1 MRAARPQGI
10 RLHATRMAEISPP
23 SSSGKGERLGFR
35 NGLEGSSHVMRL
47 AADRSQEGSAT
58 PSPVPPPP
66 HAGGAKPKSKKE
78 EESDSESED
87 EFFDED
93 GEGLDPQQV

>member
-1 MRAARPQGI
+1 
-10 RLHATRMAEISPP
+10 
-23 SSSGKGERLGFR
+23 
-35 NGLEGSSHVMRL
+35 MRL
-47 AADRSQEGSAT
+47 AADRSQEGSTT
-58 PSPVPPPP
+58 PSPVPP

>member
-1 MRAARPQGI
+1 MSCALPRIGRRKGVPRRRP
-10 RLHATRMAEISPP
+10 S
-23 SSSGKGERLGFR
+23 
-35 NGLEGSSHVMRL
+35 
-47 AADRSQEGSAT
+47 
-58 PSPVPPPP
+58 PP

-93 GEGLDPQQV
+93 GAGLDPQQV